1 MPRYSWQLRLSVRN
15 SATLML
21 LLLNAHPGFDVPPLD
36 DDLPDV
42 FYRRIYSSS
51 SVLLFAGGEGT
62 PSAIISKTCAEASN
76 STTFVHY
83 DFCVGVLI
91 ADPAAAAANSTRV
104 LAIIATKLVV
114 DNITSTVLV
123 LEDLMYNIA
132 GCLGNY
138 GEINHTVKTA
148 VDEIHAGRT
157 EAAAGKLSGAA
168 GKPGKCDSS
177 FSKRSAKKNPMS
189 KENQDAGSLS
199 YMAYGI
205 TMEALQGK
213 FLATADA
220 SSATITKACAGLSNF
235 TTHVDYDFCVL
246 ALAADL
252 AAGVAKDARALA
264 VVAANLAVANVSAT
278 LLVLDDLHESLTA
291 CLSAYKW
298 MANMLVTAACN
309 IHAGHAQTAS
319 GLLSIAVGDPELCD
333 MRLFMG
339 SAKKNPM
346 TKENNDAISLS
357 YLAAAIADRLYAS

>member
-1 MPRYSWQLRLSVRN
+1 
-15 SATLML
+15 
-21 LLLNAHPGFDVPPLD
+21 
-36 DDLPDV
+36 
-42 FYRRIYSSS
+42 
-51 SVLLFAGGEGT
+51 
-62 PSAIISKTCAEASN
+62 
-76 STTFVHY
+76 
-83 DFCVGVLI
+83 
-91 ADPAAAAANSTRV
+91 
-104 LAIIATKLVV
+104 
-114 DNITSTVLV
+114 
-123 LEDLMYNIA
+123 MYNIA